1 VIAGLRGPGILRA
14 ARVWLAIAALA
25 LAIAAAFAR
34 TPSPDASVRATKPSM
49 VRPGDGC

>member
-1 VIAGLRGPGILRA
+1 MIVGLRGPGIART
-14 ARVWLAIAALA
+14 ARVWLAIGALA

-34 TPSPDASVRATKPSM
+34 TPSPDASARATKPSI